1 MIAMRRLGIFGVALV
16 VALAGAC
23 TSRSSSAVSSPI
35 VAARSSPSVV
45 ASPAAPTSQQRHAPT
60 IASAGTMDFVDP
72 VHGFLGGIDGMWSTH
87 DGGLTWRRIWK
98 GPGSIVAIDALDD
111 QHLWASVDHHKGQAP
126 RLLATRDGG
135 LTWRQLDVGPVMLQ
149 LTMTSTTTG
158 WGIRGVAGSPSSNA
172 FPYDPQPVVR
182 TTDSGKTWR
191 PTGVIGQS
199 LCAVDPDVAWIAL
212 RSITQRT
219 LDGGSTWETTRL
231 YPRGSFSSAGIAC
244 SSASSA
250 WDLAVGDGA
259 MSQQPYIASK
269 TTDGGASWTPV
280 LHEAYFPPPPG
291 VSGFRGEIDAYA
303 GPLAMPSI
311 SDAFFAGS
319 SPAAQEM
326 SITRSDD
333 GGLTFD
339 HSKLGAPGNP
349 LLAYPLAFSFSD
361 PFHGWLL
368 VGNRQSKA
376 HIWRTTDRG
385 VTWHRIPLVSDR
397 QDAE

>member
-1 MIAMRRLGIFGVALV
+1 MFGMRQVGLVAVASV

-23 TSRSSSAVSSPI
+23 TSRSGVSPPSVPAPSSS
-35 VAARSSPSVV
+35 SVV
-45 ASPAAPTSQQRHAPT
+45 ASPAARTSQQRSAPT
-60 IASAGTMDFVDP
+60 ITSASTIDFVDP
-72 VHGFLGGIDGMWSTH
+72 VHGFLGGIDGVWSTD
-87 DGGLTWRRIWK
+87 DGGLTWRRIWN
-98 GPGSIVAIDALDD
+98 GPGSIMAIDALDD
-111 QHLWASVDHHKGQAP
+111 QHLWASVDHHKNQAP

-135 LTWRQLDVGPVMLQ
+135 LTWRQLDVGPVILQ

-172 FPYDPQPVVR
+172 FPYNPQPVVR
-182 TTDSGKTWR
+182 TTDGGRTWR
-191 PTGVIGQS
+191 PTGVIAQS

-212 RSITQRT
+212 RSIIQRT
-219 LDGGSTWETTRL
+219 LDGGATWYTTRL
-231 YPRGSFSSAGIAC
+231 YPRGSFSSAQIAC
-244 SSASSA
+244 SGVSSA

-291 VSGFRGEIDAYA
+291 VSGFRDEIDAYA
-303 GPLAMPSI
+303 GPLAMPST
-311 SDAFFAGS
+311 SAVFFAGS

-361 PFHGWLL
+361 LFHGWLL
-368 VGNRQSKA
+368 VGDRQSKA

-397 QDAE
+397 QDGA